1 MHDSTVILDPTD
13 EREPVSRPLAA
24 RPAALEGRVG
34 IVDISKSRG
43 DVFCDELDRLITARL
58 PGVDI
63 VRLRK
68 PTYTKPA
75 PAALRAEVASPLP
88 GGSSGARGL
97 RVLHVVQCAR
107 PGRVRSAGHPGGHGG
122 VVGVR

>member
-13 EREPVSRPLAA
+13 EREPIPRPLAA
-24 RPAALEGRVG
+24 RPGELRGALG

-43 DVFCDELDRLITARL
+43 DVFCAEIERLAARRL
-58 PGVDI
+58 PGTDI

-75 PAALRAEVASPLP
+75 PDDLRAEVTS
-88 GGSSGARGL
+88 R
-97 RVLHVVQCAR
+97 CAA
-107 PGRVRSAGHPGGHGG
+107 VIQALAD
-122 VVGVR
+122 